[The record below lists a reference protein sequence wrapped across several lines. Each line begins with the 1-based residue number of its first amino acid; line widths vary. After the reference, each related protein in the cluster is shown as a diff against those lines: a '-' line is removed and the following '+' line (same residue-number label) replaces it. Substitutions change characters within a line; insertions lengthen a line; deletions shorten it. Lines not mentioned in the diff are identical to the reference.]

1 MTDSSFLTILSL
13 VSITVPGIAKTIQ
26 SALFGFICMDLL
38 YTDRWLVP
46 LLTSFKN
53 DEDENV
59 GKDKPLNPYFEQ
71 NGFSSTLLV
80 NNLGSTMVYLFI
92 YLIAFLLLPLL
103 KIFEKYKP
111 AI

>member
-1 MTDSSFLTILSL
+1 MADSSFLTILSL

-46 LLTSFKN
+46 LLTSFKT

-59 GKDKPLNPYFEQ
+59 GQDKPLNPYFEQ
-71 NGFSSTLLV
+71 NGFSSTRLV
-80 NNLGSTMVYLFI
+80 NNLGSTMVYLFL
-92 YLIAFLLLPLL
+92 YLKACIILPLL
-103 KIFEKYKP
+103 KILGKN
-111 AI
+111 